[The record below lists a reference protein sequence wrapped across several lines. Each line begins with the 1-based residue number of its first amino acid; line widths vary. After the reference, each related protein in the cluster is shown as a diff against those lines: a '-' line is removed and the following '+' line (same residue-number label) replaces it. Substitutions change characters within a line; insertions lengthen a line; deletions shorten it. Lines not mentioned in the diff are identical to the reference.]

1 MFSWQLKELIQSS
14 LDGIK
19 LKQETDK
26 MNDLTKKSF
35 IELENLMKYLK
46 EKDYL

>member
-26 MNDLTKKSF
+26 IKKSF
-35 IELENLMKYLK
+35 VVKPHEIPEQLK
-46 EKDYL
+46 QHK